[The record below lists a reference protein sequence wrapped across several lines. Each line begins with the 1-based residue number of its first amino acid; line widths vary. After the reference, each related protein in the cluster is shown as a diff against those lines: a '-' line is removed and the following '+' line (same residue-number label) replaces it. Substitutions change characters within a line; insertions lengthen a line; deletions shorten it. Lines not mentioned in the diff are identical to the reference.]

1 MSLTGITLVKEGE
14 HRRAHILQP
23 HLYEIPRTGRHW
35 DTRQTVQENMEET
48 LWVPSEMM
56 TMFWN

>member
-14 HRRAHILQP
+14 HRSHILQS
-23 HLYEIPRTGRHW
+23 HLYEIPRTGRQW
-35 DTRQTVQENMEET
+35 DTRQTMQEDMEAR

-56 TMFWN
+56 TTFWN